1 MTNLEDAVSKAVRV
15 YENGGPEVMRWE
27 AFDPGAPGPGQLLLR
42 HTAVAVNYRDIHV
55 RTGLHAVPLPT
66 GLGIEGAG
74 IVEAIGPD
82 VAGFRVG
89 DRVACAG
96 GQDNAYAEQRIVP
109 AWRTVKLPDAIDDRT
124 AAAMMVRGMT
134 ARYLLFATYPV
145 KKGDAIL
152 VHSAAGGVGL
162 ILCQWAA
169 HLGATVI
176 GTVGSEAKVA
186 VARANGCAH
195 PIMRGRDDFVAKV
208 REITAGRGV
217 DVVYDSVGRD
227 TFEGSLRCLRPRGL
241 LASFGEAS
249 GDPQPVPPRR
259 LGQMGSLFLT
269 HPSLPHYTATR
280 GELEETAADLF
291 RVVADG
297 TVKIDVTR
305 TYALQDAAQAQRDLE
320 SGRTTGSPVLIV

>member
-1 MTNLEDAVSKAVRV
+1 V

-27 AFDPGAPGPGQLLLR
+27 EFDPGDPGPGQLRLR
-42 HTAVAVNYRDIHV
+42 HRAVAVNYRDIYV
-55 RTGLHAVPLPT
+55 RTGLHAVKLPT

-74 IVEAIGPD
+74 VVEAIGPD

-96 GQDNAYAEQRIVP
+96 GPDNAYAEHRIVP
-109 AWRTVKLPDAIDDRT
+109 AGRTLKLPDAIDDRT

-145 KKGDAIL
+145 KQGDAIL

-162 ILCQWAA
+162 ILCQWAR
-169 HLGATVI
+169 HIGATVI
-176 GTVGSEAKVA
+176 GTVGSPDKAA
-186 VARANGCAH
+186 VARAAGCAY
-195 PIMRGRDDFVAKV
+195 PIVRTGEDFVARV
-208 REITAGRGV
+208 RGITGGRGV

-227 TFEGSLRCLRPRGL
+227 TFEGSLHCLRPRGL

-249 GDPQPVPPRR
+249 GDPDPVPPRR

-280 GELEETAADLF
+280 AELEETAADLF

-297 TVKIDVTR
+297 TVKIDITR
-305 TYALQDAAQAQRDLE
+305 TYALKDAAQAHRDME
-320 SGRTTGSPVLIV
+320 TGRTTGSPVLVV